1 MMYTCTFAPVLLII
15 VAVCF
20 SPVGVL
26 HQTMFTSY
34 SQLVFWFC
42 IALFELHDAI
52 IAPDWFSP
60 SMLVQKTCSV
70 ES

>member
-1 MMYTCTFAPVLLII
+1 MDIFFAVRAAKGKKQIAWAENTLEMSFGGLELMMYTCTFAPVLLII

-34 SQLVFWFC
+34 N
-42 IALFELHDAI
+42 
-52 IAPDWFSP
+52 
-60 SMLVQKTCSV
+60 
-70 ES
+70 